1 MKMLMIVGLGSFAG
15 GVLRF
20 LLARFVQ
27 VNSASSFPWGTAA
40 VNLLGCFILGFLY
53 GLFNRSLLH
62 TETRLFL
69 TAGLCG
75 GFTTFSTLMN
85 ESFLLLK
92 EGNFSAFFL
101 YTLISFA
108 GGAPCH
114 WPGLSGRPVRKTWKP
129 GAAHGLPR
137 CFTGE
142 LLKWKWTASR
152 TTLPPPLIPGVAQT

>member
-1 MKMLMIVGLGSFAG
+1 MRAAYCVSCCP
-15 GVLRF
+15 V
-20 LLARFVQ
+20 
-27 VNSASSFPWGTAA
+27 SFPWGTAA
-40 VNLLGCFILGFLY
+40 VNLLGCFILGALY
-53 GLFNRSLLH
+53 GLFDRNLPH

-108 GGAPCH
+108 GGLLAI
-114 WPGLSGRPVRKTWKP
+114 GLGYL
-129 GAAHGLPR
+129 AAR
-137 CFTGE
+137 
-142 LLKWKWTASR
+142 
-152 TTLPPPLIPGVAQT
+152 

>member
-1 MKMLMIVGLGSFAG
+1 MLMIVGLGSFAG

-101 YTLISFA
+101 YTVNSVGNEA
-108 GGAPCH
+108 
-114 WPGLSGRPVRKTWKP
+114 
-129 GAAHGLPR
+129 R
-137 CFTGE
+137 CFLDAERMRKDHAASGKNGIADGPVAG
-142 LLKWKWTASR
+142 LLGRYVYT
-152 TTLPPPLIPGVAQT
+152 V

>member
-1 MKMLMIVGLGSFAG
+1 MIKMLMMVGLGSFAG
-15 GVLRF
+15 GILRF
-20 LLARFVQ
+20 LLSRFVQ

-40 VNLLGCFILGFLY
+40 VNLLGCFILGALY
-53 GLFNRSLLH
+53 GLFDRNLPH

-108 GGAPCH
+108 GGLLAIGLGYLAP
-114 WPGLSGRPVRKTWKP
+114 GKKTWKP
-129 GAAHGLPR
+129 GAAHGPPR

-142 LLKWKWTASR
+142 LLKWKWTTSR

>member
-1 MKMLMIVGLGSFAG
+1 MMKMLMIVGLGSFAG

-53 GLFNRSLLH
+53 GLFDRSLVH

-108 GGAPCH
+108 GGLLAS
-114 WPGLSGRPVRKTWKP
+114 GLGYL
-129 GAAHGLPR
+129 AAR
-137 CFTGE
+137 
-142 LLKWKWTASR
+142 
-152 TTLPPPLIPGVAQT
+152 

>member
-1 MKMLMIVGLGSFAG
+1 MIKMLMMVGLGSFAG
-15 GVLRF
+15 GILRF
-20 LLARFVQ
+20 LLSRFVQ

-40 VNLLGCFILGFLY
+40 VNLLGCFILGALY
-53 GLFNRSLLH
+53 GLFDRNLPH

-92 EGNFSAFFL
+92 EGGRGSH
-101 YTLISFA
+101 
-108 GGAPCH
+108 GGGGD
-114 WPGLSGRPVRKTWKP
+114 GLSGRPVRKTWKP

-152 TTLPPPLIPGVAQT
+152 TTLPPL

>member
-1 MKMLMIVGLGSFAG
+1 MIKMLMMVGLGSFAG
-15 GVLRF
+15 GILRF
-20 LLARFVQ
+20 LLSRFVQ

-40 VNLLGCFILGFLY
+40 VNLLGCFILGALY
-53 GLFNRSLLH
+53 GLFDRNLPL

-85 ESFLLLK
+85 ESLLLLK

-108 GGAPCH
+108 GGLLAIG
-114 WPGLSGRPVRKTWKP
+114 PGLSGRPIREQHGNP
-129 GAAHGLPR
+129 GATHVQPR
-137 CFTGE
+137 CVTGE
-142 LLKWKWTASR
+142 LLKWKMDSQPNHAPS
-152 TTLPPPLIPGVAQT
+152 L

>member
-1 MKMLMIVGLGSFAG
+1 MMKMLMIVGLGSFAG

-40 VNLLGCFILGFLY
+40 VNLLGCFILGSLY
-53 GLFNRSLLH
+53 GLFDRSLVH

-108 GGAPCH
+108 GGSFPLAWAI
-114 WPGLSGRPVRKTWKP
+114 WPPGKEKTWKS
-129 GAAHGLPR
+129 GAAHGQPR
-137 CFTGE
+137 VLQGN
-142 LLKWKWTASR
+142 S
-152 TTLPPPLIPGVAQT
+152 

>member
-1 MKMLMIVGLGSFAG
+1 MFYPGRP
-15 GVLRF
+15 LRF
-20 LLARFVQ
+20 VR
-27 VNSASSFPWGTAA
+27 
-40 VNLLGCFILGFLY
+40 NLP
-53 GLFNRSLLH
+53 H

-108 GGAPCH
+108 GGLLAI
-114 WPGLSGRPVRKTWKP
+114 GLGYL
-129 GAAHGLPR
+129 AAR
-137 CFTGE
+137 
-142 LLKWKWTASR
+142 
-152 TTLPPPLIPGVAQT
+152 